1 MRKTTSPRTPG
12 ASTVDYVE
20 IIRVRLGE
28 KLLCT
33 KIDVCDRTERTM
45 R

>member
-20 IIRVRLGE
+20 IIHVRLSE

-33 KIDVCDRTERTM
+33 KMDACDLTERTM